1 MKNTCKLFVVFLI
14 VCLLSRVSAFAAEKG
29 DSMEMLDDL
38 AVNAMVEVVISENN
52 RSLWPDGL
60 LNNGAQADEGISTLS
75 DQYEKIN
82 GYRYRKGYYVKTRG
96 QINAPALKAEEVL
109 PDDVISGIYNHMQTY
124 FPNVFIMGE
133 PTTSYNCHSYAWYNS
148 TIDNDYWISSIES
161 FENDVHTVPVKD
173 EDKAVGNIAIY
184 INANGVRLHSAIII
198 DINGDQVICESKWG
212 AGVLCQHEIGDV
224 PAEYMAT
231 NTHCWIL
238 FYDITPH
245 EYEFS
250 VSGNAI
256 HTKTCTICP
265 YSVTENCNL
274 TYPYIGDS
282 KHNAYCTECDYGIS
296 GLDCSYSYEANVNGT
311 HKKTCALSDHYQ
323 ATEACTY
330 QFTSNGN
337 GRHTA
342 TCRLCG
348 GSYEASCEMTYE
360 YWMYNQHKGECNL
373 CGYETGENC
382 SPVATYCGNGS
393 TNDIHSLACR
403 DCGNAMSSATES
415 CTLEYVFAG
424 TVNGTN
430 THSRVCTECDYV
442 KTASASCVYRLGDYC
457 FFCGTHR
464 DTQQTASLDD
474 PNTKE

>member
-1 MKNTCKLFVVFLI
+1 MPGGSVFNNCIENT
-14 VCLLSRVSAFAAEKG
+14 
-29 DSMEMLDDL
+29 D
-38 AVNAMVEVVISENN
+38 N
-52 RSLWPDGL
+52 
-60 LNNGAQADEGISTLS
+60 ISTFNTTSVRFLAKNGFYYLTGS
-75 DQYEKIN
+75 EVNTVGQVTVPVLVADSFYTDQQLQNEL
-82 GYRYRKGYYVKTRG
+82 TR
-96 QINAPALKAEEVL
+96 ITTA
-109 PDDVISGIYNHMQTY
+109 
-124 FPNVFIMGE
+124 FPNAIVMGV
-133 PTTSYNCHSYAWYNS
+133 PTSVYNCHSYAWYDS
-148 TIDNDYWISSIES
+148 TIWNPYWIDQVGTFVVDI
-161 FENDVHTVPVKD
+161 HTIRVPAEEVRPGD
-173 EDKAVGNIAIY
+173 IIIY
-184 INANGVRLHSAIII
+184 FDPNSVIQHSAIVSE
-198 DINGDQVICESKWG
+198 INEGEITCQSKWG
-212 AGVLCQHEIGDV
+212 ASILCEHAIDYV
-224 PAEYMAT
+224 PSNYWKANAGYYCFA
-231 NTHCWIL
+231 
-238 FYDITPH
+238 YRITPH
-245 EYEFS
+245 NYECTS
-250 VSGNAI
+250 HGNGTN
-256 HTKTCTICP
+256 TKTCTICSH
-265 YSVTENCNL
+265 SVQENGNVS
-274 TYPYIGDS
+274 YPYIGDS